1 MDEINCHEIEI
12 EIKHIKDNNMRTNHH
27 TFYKIKT
34 IFLPFSVSLSKLLL
48 DPKRANFNKILNVQ
62 VQVQNQSFRQILVE
76 NAQ

>member
-1 MDEINCHEIEI
+1 
-12 EIKHIKDNNMRTNHH
+12 MRKKTSH
-27 TFYKIKT
+27 FLFKIQT